1 MAPPLV
7 SVFFDTTVLCSAI
20 LSPDGLCMRLFELA
34 HAGFIAPVITR
45 EVIAEFDRN
54 CRAGF
59 GNIAIGD
66 GDIAEFCALLS
77 PVLDVAMIRGTTVG
91 RAMGPALP
99 ILGVGPV
106 QIVQVPIGT
115 PAAVTRMLD
124 AGTLALKDPFDL
136 HVVAA
141 ALANGCRYLC
151 TSNTRDL
158 PDSLVVGE
166 LEFIRPERL
175 HRLVQEW

>member
-1 MAPPLV
+1 MAPPNARVLV
-7 SVFFDTTVLCSAI
+7 DTTVLCSAI
-20 LSPDGLCMRLFELA
+20 PSPDGRCMQLLELA
-34 HAGFIAPVITR
+34 HAGIFEPVITL

-54 CRAGF
+54 CRVGF
-59 GNIAIGD
+59 GSIVIDD

-77 PVLDVAMIRGTTVG
+77 PLLDLIMIRGAKVG
-91 RAMGPALP
+91 RAMGPTLP

-106 QIVQVPIGT
+106 RIVQVPARI

-141 ALANGCRYLC
+141 ALANQCHYLC

-158 PDSLVVGE
+158 PDALMVGE
-166 LEFIRPERL
+166 LEFIKPERL
-175 HRLVQEW
+175 HRLVQAW